1 MHNGWIKLHRKT
13 LLSPVFGDSKKLKLW
28 MLCLLKASH
37 TERKQVVGNQVI
49 ILEKGQFV
57 TGRVSLTMDYNRDV
71 IGTERVS
78 EQTLWRWM
86 KFLEKE
92 GMLSIKSTT
101 KFSVITVVNWNIYQI
116 SGQED
121 ESQMN
126 NKLATNEFL
135 LNTNNNVNKVENLKK
150 VNKNNSRQSSTS
162 DVDLENAHLLY
173 QLIQENEYLEE
184 PNFERWVNHFR
195 ILRNNGH
202 DDNTIKYL
210 IEFSQ
215 RDSYLQTIIRS
226 AEDFKV
232 HYPRIYMCSGVGE
245 VM

>member
-1 MHNGWIKLHRKT
+1 
-13 LLSPVFGDSKKLKLW
+13 